1 VSIADEYKDWRLEN
15 VRLIILK
22 ALAAERG
29 GTMND
34 YGLSKELESF
44 GHRKTTDFIRN
55 QLLWLEEEAGAVR
68 TRSLGTAMMAELTKT
83 GRNHVERLHLLSGVQ
98 APGDPD

>member
-1 VSIADEYKDWRLEN
+1 MSLADEYKDWRLEN

-29 GTMND
+29 GVMND
-34 YGLSKELESF
+34 YGLSKELEAF
-44 GHRKTTDFIRN
+44 GHRKTTDFVRN

-68 TRSLGTAMMAELTKT
+68 TRVIGTAMMAELTKT
-83 GRNHVERLHLLSGVQ
+83 GRDHVERRHQLIGVQ